1 MHVFVINDLDICVIY
16 MNVHWKIWLKAA
28 ANNAVLI
35 CRKESNKIYT

>member
-1 MHVFVINDLDICVIY
+1 

-28 ANNAVLI
+28 ANNVMII